1 MERVQVSFTTEAKT
15 AIIQAGML
23 ATAAGSSLIE
33 SSHLAKALLL
43 IFPEQAASVLREM
56 NISKT
61 AFVEHVEEEISL
73 VPKGGQTPSISSA
86 LNSLIRSSTQNG
98 VITHL
103 QLLRSIAEELRP
115 ARERESGLPGRSSA
129 GRSGSTAAGN
139 QGLRTLSRYA
149 KNLNELA
156 REGKLSPV
164 IGRESEI
171 REVETALLRKTKC
184 NPVLTGDAG
193 VGKSAIVE
201 GLASQ
206 IVNGNVPEGLR
217 DSVVY
222 QLEVSNLLAGASSR
236 GEFEERVQSLL
247 GELEEHPEIVLFI
260 DEFHTLVGAGGCG
273 AHDAANMLK
282 PAMAR
287 GAIRLIGATT
297 NDEYARII
305 EDDKAFER
313 RLQKVR
319 VLELPPE
326 ETVEVLLGIKPSYEA
341 FHGVSFDDDLVPLSV
356 RLTEQYIPSRRQP
369 DKSIDLMDESM
380 ARTRMEAKEA
390 VDENTL
396 RAVLEKWT
404 GVPASRIG
412 ENEARNLIELEE
424 RLSRQV
430 RGQDQAIAPVA
441 DAIRRNMLHLSD
453 KTRPVGSFLFVG
465 PTGVGKT
472 ELCKALAKEVTGD
485 SKNLIRIDMSEYQ
498 ASFTVSRLFGSPPGY
513 VGYNEGGQLTEAV
526 RRNPYSVVLLDEI
539 EKAHPSIFEAFLQV
553 LDAGRMTDG
562 QGRVVDFRNTLIVMT
577 SNLGSRMLS
586 SRRAPIGF
594 TAAQQQTQAA
604 SAAVVEAVKEY
615 FTPEFL
621 NRLDG
626 IIQFRPLDRALL
638 VEIAGKQLA
647 ELQERLSR
655 EGYNVTFSDNLPEW
669 IADKDAQPEYGARP
683 IHRTI
688 ERYIVGPL
696 SQAFLGVERPQEQG
710 WQVQLEEDRITV
722 SPSITRTS
730 NNEE

>member
-61 AFVEHVEEEISL
+61 AFIEHVEEEISL
-73 VPKGGQTPSISSA
+73 VPKGAQTPSISSA

-115 ARERESGLPGRSSA
+115 ARERESGLPVRSSA

-139 QGLRTLSRYA
+139 QGFRTLSRYA
-149 KNLNELA
+149 KNLNDLA

-206 IVNGNVPEGLR
+206 IVNGNVPKGLR

-341 FHGVSFDDDLVPLSV
+341 FHGVSFDDDLVRLSV

-396 RAVLEKWT
+396 RVVLEKWT

-655 EGYNVTFSDNLPEW
+655 EGYNVTFGDNLPEW

-688 ERYIVGPL
+688 DRYIVGPL
-696 SQAFLGVERPQEQG
+696 SQSFLGVERPQEQG
-710 WQVQLEEDRITV
+710 WQVQLEEGRITV

>member
-61 AFVEHVEEEISL
+61 AFIEHVEEEISL

-115 ARERESGLPGRSSA
+115 AGERESGLPGRSSA

-149 KNLNELA
+149 KNLNKLA

-341 FHGVSFDDDLVPLSV
+341 FHGVSFDDDLVRLSV
-356 RLTEQYIPSRRQP
+356 RLTEQYVPSRRQP

-396 RAVLEKWT
+396 RVVLEKWT

-472 ELCKALAKEVTGD
+472 ELCKALAKEVTGN

-586 SRRAPIGF
+586 SRHAPIGF

-655 EGYNVTFSDNLPEW
+655 EGYNVTFGDNLPEW

-710 WQVQLEEDRITV
+710 WQVQLEEGRITV

>member
-61 AFVEHVEEEISL
+61 AFIEHVEEEISL
-73 VPKGGQTPSISSA
+73 VPKGAQTPSISSA

-115 ARERESGLPGRSSA
+115 ARERESGLPVRSSA

-139 QGLRTLSRYA
+139 QGFRTLSRYA
-149 KNLNELA
+149 KNLNDLA

-341 FHGVSFDDDLVPLSV
+341 FHGVSFDDDLVRLSV

-396 RAVLEKWT
+396 RVVLEKWT

-604 SAAVVEAVKEY
+604 DAAVVEAVKEY

-655 EGYNVTFSDNLPEW
+655 EGYNVTFGDNLPEW

-710 WQVQLEEDRITV
+710 WQVQLEEGRITV